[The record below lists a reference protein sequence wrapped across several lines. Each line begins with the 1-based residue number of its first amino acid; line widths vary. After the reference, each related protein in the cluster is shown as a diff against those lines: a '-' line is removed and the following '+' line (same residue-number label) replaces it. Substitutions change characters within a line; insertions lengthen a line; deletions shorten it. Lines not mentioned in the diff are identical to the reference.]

1 MEPYETR
8 AVLVRQVDTGE
19 SDRVVTLLTEDRGK
33 VSAIARGA
41 RRSRK
46 RFGGALSFF
55 VLAEA
60 ELKPRRGSN
69 LQLLARYDALETFPG
84 ISSQLGAIVHA
95 SYLTEVVGALCP
107 EDHPEPQLLGILLEA
122 YRRLGQRGP
131 NPTALRVLEHQI
143 LTVAG
148 LAPQTRACAGC
159 GRPLDPADEAP
170 AGFDVGKGGLV
181 CPVCALPDDRVRPE
195 TVTTLQRL
203 GDLGLDEAE
212 QLVLSAETHA
222 ELRRALTGSVVH
234 AVGRPL
240 KSLAFLRQV
249 AR

>member
-19 SDRVVTLLTEDRGK
+19 SDRVVTLLTEDRGR

-60 ELKPRRGSN
+60 ELRPRRGSN
-69 LQLLARYDALETFPG
+69 LQLLGRYDAVEIFPG
-84 ISSQLGAIVHA
+84 ISTRLGAIVHA

-107 EDHPEPQLLGILLEA
+107 EDHPEPILLEILVEA
-122 YRRLGQRGP
+122 YRRLDRNGP
-131 NPTALRVLEHQI
+131 NAGVLRLLEHQI
-143 LTVAG
+143 LTIAG
-148 LAPQTRACAGC
+148 LAPQTRTCVGC
-159 GRPLDPADEAP
+159 GKPLEQGGDDQV
-170 AGFDVGKGGLV
+170 GFDVGKGGLV
-181 CPVCALPDDRVRPE
+181 CGGCASPDDVVSPD
-195 TVTTLQRL
+195 TVATLQRL
-203 GDLGLDEAE
+203 GDLDLDEAE
-212 QLVLSAETHA
+212 QMTLSAETHA
-222 ELRRALTGSVVH
+222 DLRRALTGSIVH